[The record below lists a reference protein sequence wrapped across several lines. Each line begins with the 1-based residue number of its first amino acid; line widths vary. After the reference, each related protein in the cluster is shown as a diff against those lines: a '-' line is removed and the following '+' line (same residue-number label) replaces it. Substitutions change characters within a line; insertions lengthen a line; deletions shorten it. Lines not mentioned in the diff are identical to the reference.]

1 MSLFQVI
8 LLTCVMSLMVKGHQS
23 CSRNAGL
30 MKSIQY
36 QLKLVEDNDGKCDC
50 KGRGSESGKVA
61 FMAKNSA
68 DLQNTPSKSVVVY
81 NIVITN
87 IGNGYDSSSGIFFA
101 PSNGVYTFSWTV
113 LTHSGKYFHT
123 YLALNGK
130 LIARNYTG
138 AKGVADHAS
147 GSQNVVIEVKKDDKV
162 FIKVQDGYTGKFMF
176 GNSWSTFSG
185 YKL

>member
-1 MSLFQVI
+1 
-8 LLTCVMSLMVKGHQS
+8 MV
-23 CSRNAGL
+23 
-30 MKSIQY
+30 
-36 QLKLVEDNDGKCDC
+36 
-50 KGRGSESGKVA
+50 
-61 FMAKNSA
+61 KNSA

-87 IGNGYDSSSGIFFA
+87 IGNGYDSSSGIFSA

-113 LTHSGKYFHT
+113 LSHRGKYFHT

-130 LIARNYTG
+130 LIARNYVN
-138 AKGVADHAS
+138 GVADHAS

-162 FIKVQDGYTGKFMF
+162 SVRIQDGYTGKFMF